1 MAEMGLEVGSLAGSL
16 AAEEGVSVG
25 GSLVAEEGLEI
36 GSLVAGVGVGDAV
49 EEDTERGGLAW
60 VEAAEAEY

>member
-1 MAEMGLEVGSLAGSL
+1 M
-16 AAEEGVSVG
+16 G
-25 GSLVAEEGLEI
+25 GSLVAEEGLEV
-36 GSLVAGVGVGDAV
+36 GSLAAEEGVGDAV